1 MPKKTTKVRSKKRS
15 KSGESKKGTA
25 KFPRHSLEKSLRIP
39 EAILQQNAGKSCSD
53 QDAARYLGLTSAAGP
68 FQLEISSASKYGL
81 LERPAS
87 GQIAPTELA
96 KKILRPQAQSD
107 KINGLREALLQAPD
121 LGDVYNH
128 YRNENL
134 PDAQFFEN
142 ALQDKFNIPVGKV
155 SEFKDIFISSLK
167 YAELCEDI
175 NGKLRIIDATE
186 HTRTPGEKTD
196 TLIKLEKSVKVAAGD
211 SCFVVMPFAK
221 PIGDYY
227 EKVYQVA
234 IKNSGLQPVRADS
247 EIFGAGKIIDQIWS
261 GINQAKVLI
270 ADLTGRN
277 PNVFYELGLAHAL
290 GKPVVLVCSNE
301 NDVPFD
307 LKHIRVIYY
316 DQTDPFWGVKLIDK
330 ISENILSALKDPEEA
345 IFQTALLIESRAK

>member
-1 MPKKTTKVRSKKRS
+1 M
-15 KSGESKKGTA
+15 
-25 KFPRHSLEKSLRIP
+25 
-39 EAILQQNAGKSCSD
+39 
-53 QDAARYLGLTSAAGP
+53 
-68 FQLEISSASKYGL
+68 
-81 LERPAS
+81 
-87 GQIAPTELA
+87 
-96 KKILRPQAQSD
+96 
-107 KINGLREALLQAPD
+107 REALLQAPE
-121 LGDVYNH
+121 LSEVYNH

-134 PDAQFFEN
+134 PDAQFFDN
-142 ALQDKFNIPVGKV
+142 ALQDKFKIPVGKV
-155 SEFKDIFISSLK
+155 SEFKEIFISSLK
-167 YAELCEDI
+167 YAELCEEI

-186 HTRTPGEKTD
+186 HTRNLGEERREEKTN

-211 SCFVVMPFAK
+211 SCFVVMSFAK

-227 EKVYQVA
+227 EKIYQVA
-234 IKNSGLQPVRADS
+234 IKNSGLQAVRADS

-261 GINQAKVLI
+261 GINHAKVLI
-270 ADLTGRN
+270 ANLTGRN

-330 ISENILSALKDPEEA
+330 ISENILSALKEPEEA
-345 IFQTALLIESRAK
+345 IFQTALLLGGREK